1 MWTKI
6 AHMIRLKAYKFRFAP
21 TKEQEKQLAIEFGCA
36 RFVWNFFL
44 NQRSFAYKEL
54 GESLNYV
61 ANSRYLTSMKKAQE
75 WAWLADCSS
84 TVLTQKLNDLE
95 TAFGNFFKGRADYPR
110 FKKKLHAQ
118 SIRYQIDQRHVMK
131 TYRAGEFLKLPNI
144 GVLDINWSQIPQG
157 IPKMA
162 TISKTASG
170 KYFVS
175 FACEVEIKELPRTG
189 KVAGVDVGIK
199 DVAVTSDGFFSGAPK
214 NTYKYA
220 RQLRKAQRNLSRKT
234 KSSNRWHKQRVAI
247 AKIHEKIANC
257 RKDFLHNLTTSLVR
271 KYDHIGL
278 EDLNVKG
285 MMQNRKLSKAIAD
298 VGLFELKRQLEY
310 KAQWYGKEITV
321 IDRWFPSTK
330 TCHVCGQLHNLTL
343 ADREISCDCGLKNFN
358 RDLNAAI
365 NIKHQAAVIA
375 VRGATHHLVK
385 LPKAA

>member
-1 MWTKI
+1 
-6 AHMIRLKAYKFRFAP
+6 MIRQKAYKFRIYP
-21 TKEQEKQLAIEFGCA
+21 TKHQAKQLAVEFGCA
-36 RFVWNFFL
+36 RYVWNFFL
-44 NQRSFAYKEL
+44 AQRSFAYKEL
-54 GESLNYV
+54 GERLSYV
-61 ANSRYLTSMKKAQE
+61 ANGKYMTAMKKTQE

-95 TAFGNFFKGRADYPR
+95 SAFGNFFKGRASYPK

-118 SIRYQIDQRHVMK
+118 SIRYQLDQRHILK
-131 TYRAGEFLKLPNI
+131 NYSAGELLKLPNI
-144 GVLDINWSQIPQG
+144 GAIDVKWSQVPQG

-162 TISKTASG
+162 TVSKTASG

-175 FACEVEIKELPRTG
+175 FACEVEINALPKTG
-189 KVAGVDVGIK
+189 RITGVDVGIK
-199 DVAVTSDGFFSGAPK
+199 DVAVTSDGDFSGAPK

-234 KSSNRWHKQRVAI
+234 KGSNRWHKQRIAV
-247 AKIHEKIANC
+247 AKIHEKIANS
-257 RKDFLHNLTTSLVR
+257 RRDFLNKLTTKLVR
-271 KYDHIGL
+271 EYDFVSI

-285 MMQNRKLSKAIAD
+285 MMKNRKLSKAIAD
-298 VGLFELKRQLEY
+298 VGLFEFKRQLEY

-330 TCHVCGQLHNLTL
+330 MCSCCGQIHNLTL
-343 ADREISCDCGLKNFN
+343 ADRIISCDCGLNLN

-365 NIKHQAAVIA
+365 NIKQAGLAC
-375 VRGATHHLVK
+375 RGATNQPVK

>member
-1 MWTKI
+1 
-6 AHMIRLKAYKFRFAP
+6 MIRLKAYKFRFTP
-21 TKEQEKQLAIEFGCA
+21 TKEQEKQLDVEFGCA

-61 ANSRYLTSMKKAQE
+61 ANSRYLTAMKKAEQ

-144 GVLDINWSQIPQG
+144 GTLDINWSQIPQG

-162 TISKTASG
+162 TVSKAASG

-189 KVAGVDVGIK
+189 RVAGVDVGIK
-199 DVAVTSDGFFSGAPK
+199 DVAVTSDADFSGAPK

-220 RQLRKAQRNLSRKT
+220 RQLKKAGRNLSRKT
-234 KSSNRWHKQRVAI
+234 KGSNRWHKQRVAV

-271 KYDHIGL
+271 QYDHIGI

-310 KAQWYGKEITV
+310 KAQWYGREITV

-330 TCHVCGQLHNLTL
+330 MCHVCGQLHNLTL

-365 NIKHQAAVIA
+365 NIKQQAVL
-375 VRGATHHLVK
+375 VCRGATHPLVK